1 MLVELSKVIFHEGYT
16 MQQDTKLDLTEITV
30 QGEQFPVLA
39 ADPVELTVTNSGDSV
54 LLIQLQGKVSAVLP
68 CARCLEDVKYDFPLS
83 IERSVDMKLSAE
95 EMEESEEEYNFIE
108 KGHLNVD
115 QLVAN
120 ELLINW
126 PIRVLCK
133 KDCKGICSRCG
144 ANLNLGDCGCDRE
157 ELDPRMD
164 ALKDIFSK
172 FKEV

>member
-1 MLVELSKVIFHEGYT
+1 MLVELSKVIFYEGYT
-16 MQQDTKLDLTEITV
+16 IQQESKLDLTDITV
-30 QGEQFPVLA
+30 QGEKFPVLA
-39 ADPVELTVTNSGDSV
+39 PDPVKLKIVNSGDSV
-54 LLIQLQGKVSAVLP
+54 LAIQVQGKVSAVIP
-68 CARCLEDVKYDFPLS
+68 CSRCLEDVKYDFPLS

-115 QLVAN
+115 QLVKN

-157 ELDPRMD
+157 ELDPRM
-164 ALKDIFSK
+164 AAVKDIFSK